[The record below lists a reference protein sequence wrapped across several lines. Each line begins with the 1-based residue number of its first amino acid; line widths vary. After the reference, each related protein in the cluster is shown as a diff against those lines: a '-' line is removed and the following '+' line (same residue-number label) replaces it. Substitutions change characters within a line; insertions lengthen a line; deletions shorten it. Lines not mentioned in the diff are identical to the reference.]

1 MKERILRLCRHLS
14 KFTLDDIT
22 TIADD
27 IDESELQV
35 ILETLVLENTL
46 IKRDDLYLYNKVRI
60 NKLPSFFQFHKKE
73 TIDIIIKC
81 FCAEIPVAKIGLI
94 TDISRN
100 VANNFSKYFKG
111 LLFEKQ
117 KSKLLELYEIEPKIP
132 SIRSYYKRKLYLY
145 NYDGQFYISE
155 NAINQNKEEKKYSK
169 EEMRELDII
178 ASRIKR
184 AFKNSLVETAF
195 FETAYEK
202 HWQRSKSY
210 NEKLDE
216 IYRFINIS

>member
-35 ILETLVLENTL
+35 ILETLVLENKL
-46 IKRDDLYLYNKVRI
+46 IKRDDLYLYNKVQI

-81 FCAEIPVAKIGLI
+81 FCAETSVAKIAII
-94 TDISRN
+94 TEIDRST
-100 VANNFSKYFKG
+100 ANKFSKYFKG

-169 EEMRELDII
+169 EEMRELGII

-195 FETAYEK
+195 YETAYEK
-202 HWQRSKSY
+202 LWQQSKSY